1 LSRVLRGISPNT
13 PFKNPTYALAASG
26 GQPGAYV
33 GTRILNKMLGYEMT
47 PDNTK
52 RTIIAQ
58 SVPAKGEAGRTGD
71 WRSQTPEIDHEK
83 CSQKDTC
90 LLCWLYCPDGLITRD
105 FPLEIDIEYC
115 KGCGIC
121 AEECPR
127 KAIRMK
133 EGKE

>member
-1 LSRVLRGISPNT
+1 
-13 PFKNPTYALAASG
+13 
-26 GQPGAYV
+26 
-33 GTRILNKMLGYEMT
+33 MT
-47 PDNTK
+47 SEINGK
-52 RTIIAQ
+52 IIIAQ

-105 FPLEIDIEYC
+105 FPLEIDVEYC

>member
-1 LSRVLRGISPNT
+1 LQKVSPNT
-13 PFKNPTYALAASG
+13 PFKNSYTCACRLRRQAWRNM
-26 GQPGAYV
+26 Q
-33 GTRILNKMLGYEMT
+33 TQICIKNLGSEMT
-47 PDNTK
+47 SHNTK

-71 WRSQTPEIDHEK
+71 WRSQTPEIDLEK

-90 LLCWLYCPDGLITRD
+90 LLCWAYCPDGLITRD
-105 FPLEIDIEYC
+105 FPLEIDVEYC